1 MSIINIAIDGPAG
14 AGKSSVAKEVS
25 KRLGFIYIDTGALYR
40 AIAYYV
46 YSKGVQDF
54 ATEKVVPLLDE
65 VNIELKYIQDVQRV
79 FVNGIDVSDYIRT
92 PNISLGASKVSAIPE
107 VRSFLLYLQRDIAR
121 TNSVIMDGRDI
132 GTVVLPNAD
141 LKIFLT
147 ASPEERANRR
157 YNQLKDTP
165 NCPCWEQILEDI
177 NQRDYNDIHRDIAPL
192 KQSEDAILLDTS
204 DMTQDQTITHILS
217 LVREIS
223 WRLLRNIFTFGVI

>member
-46 YSKGVQDF
+46 YNKGVQDF
-54 ATEKVVPLLDE
+54 ATDKVVSLLDE
-65 VNIELKYIQDVQRV
+65 INIELKYIQDVQRV

-177 NQRDYNDIHRDIAPL
+177 NQRDYNDTHRDIAPL

-204 DMTQDQTITHILS
+204 DTTQDQTITHILS

-223 WRLLRNIFTFGVI
+223 

>member
-46 YSKGVQDF
+46 YNKGVQDF
-54 ATEKVVPLLDE
+54 ATDKVVSLLDE
-65 VNIELKYIQDVQRV
+65 INIELKYIQDVQRV

-177 NQRDYNDIHRDIAPL
+177 NQRDYNDTHRDIAPL

-223 WRLLRNIFTFGVI
+223 

>member
-46 YSKGVQDF
+46 FNKGVQDF

-65 VNIELKYIQDVQRV
+65 INIELKYIQDVQRV

-165 NCPCWEQILEDI
+165 NCPCWEQILEEI
-177 NQRDYNDIHRDIAPL
+177 NQRDYNDTHRDIAPL

-223 WRLLRNIFTFGVI
+223 